1 MSTRWKKVAR
11 DLWGEKAR
19 SLFVVIA
26 IGAGLAATTALVAS
40 YAILTRELNQ
50 QYLATNPASFV
61 IHTDAVDAALLRR
74 VLDNPDVS
82 EAEAQRVVEARTR
95 KPGGT
100 WKQLTLFV
108 VDDYA
113 RIRVGKLQRE
123 RGAWPP
129 RAGEML
135 VERDAFQVA
144 GARIGD
150 DLIVKTPGGAPRTLR
165 ITGSVHDVGQAQ
177 ARMENAVYGYV
188 VRDTLPLL
196 GEPPLLDTIE
206 VLVARD
212 RFDEAHIRE
221 VAAQVRRAIEA
232 AGYPVRRVT
241 VPPPGK
247 HPHAAL
253 MGMLLLVLAGFGL
266 FVMLLASVIVANLLT
281 VSMAAQVRQIGMMK
295 AIGATSGTVAR
306 LYLFEAVAYG
316 AGAIVVAIPLGL
328 AGSRALCRALA
339 VFLNFDVNS
348 FAVPVWVFG
357 SVIAL
362 GIAVP
367 LLAAALPVWKGSHVP
382 VRVALSDFGAGAGQ
396 FGNTRLERAVARF
409 GAFGR
414 PLLLSIRNS
423 FRRRFRLAMTVTTL
437 AIAGTLFMTAFN
449 IRESMTATL
458 DRFFATK
465 RYDVVVSLAG
475 PVKWDDALRVID
487 ATDGVAHSEL
497 VSRGHGNAV
506 LVLLR
511 RRDVAA
517 VDRAKRALDRRLSAA
532 GFSVAG
538 VTSKRD
544 TRYGF
549 DQHLLM
555 IYVLLIIIG
564 VLIGAVG
571 GLGLATTMSL
581 NVLERRNELAIL
593 RAIGATPAAIAW
605 TLAAE
610 GAVIAAMSWVFAA
623 LAALPL
629 GLAAGRFLTRIV
641 LQTPFEFRFAAS
653 GLLLWLAATVI
664 IGAFAS
670 VLPAWDASRRH
681 VGRASARLV
690 VLKPDLR
697 SA

>member
-19 SLFVVIA
+19 TLFVVLAIA
-26 IGAGLAATTALVAS
+26 AGLAATTALLAA
-40 YAILTRELNQ
+40 YAVLTRELNE

-61 IHTDAVDAALLRR
+61 IRTDAVDEPLLRT
-74 VLDNPDVS
+74 VLANPEVG
-82 EAEAQRVVEARTR
+82 EAEPRRVMEARV
-95 KPGGT
+95 KKAGGP

-113 RIRVGKLQRE
+113 RIRVSTLQRE
-123 RGAWPP
+123 KGAWPP
-129 RAGEML
+129 LAGQML
-135 VERDAFQVA
+135 VERDAFQVV

-150 DLIVKTPGGAPRTLR
+150 DLTVKTAAGAPRTIR

-177 ARMENAVYGYV
+177 ARMENAVYGYI

-196 GEPPLLDTIE
+196 GEPPRLDAIE
-206 VLVARD
+206 VLVKRD
-212 RFDEAHIRE
+212 RFDEAHIRKVAGE
-221 VAAQVRRAIEA
+221 VKRAIEA
-232 AGYPVRRVT
+232 TGHRVRGVT

-266 FVMLLASVIVANLLT
+266 FVMLLGSVVVANLLT

-295 AIGATSGTVAR
+295 AVGATAGSVAR
-306 LYLFEAVAYG
+306 LYLAEAIAYG
-316 AGAIVVAIPLGL
+316 GGAIVVAIPLGL
-328 AGSRALCRALA
+328 AGNRALCRALA
-339 VFLNFDVNS
+339 VFLNFDIHS
-348 FAVPVWVFG
+348 FAVPAWVFA

-367 LLAAALPVWKGSHVP
+367 LFAAALPVWRGSRVP
-382 VRVALSDFGAGAGQ
+382 VVVALSDFGAGARE
-396 FGNTRLERAVARF
+396 FGISRFERLIARF
-409 GAFGR
+409 GAVGR

-423 FRRRFRLAMTVTTL
+423 FRRRFRLAMTVSTL

-449 IRESMTATL
+449 IRASMVATL
-458 DRFFATK
+458 DRFFAMK
-465 RYDVVVSLAG
+465 HYDVVVSLAE
-475 PVKWDDALRVID
+475 PVAWNDALRVIN

-497 VSRGHGNAV
+497 VSKGHSRGV

-511 RRDVAA
+511 KNDPAT
-517 VDRAKRALDRRLSAA
+517 VDRVKRALDRRLSAA
-532 GFSVAG
+532 GFSVAA

-564 VLIGAVG
+564 VLIGSVG

-581 NVLERRNELAIL
+581 NVLERRGELSVL
-593 RAIGATPAAIAW
+593 RAIGATPAAIGW

-610 GAVIAAMSWVFAA
+610 AGMIAAMSWAVAA
-623 LAALPL
+623 VAAVPL
-629 GLAAGRFLTRIV
+629 GLAVGRFFTGLV
-641 LQTPFEFRFAAS
+641 LQTPFEFRFAGA
-653 GLLLWLAATVI
+653 GLILWLAATAVI
-664 IGAFAS
+664 GVLAS
-670 VLPAWDASRRH
+670 VVPAWDASRR
-681 VGRASARLV
+681 RA
-690 VLKPDLR
+690 
-697 SA
+697 